1 MIDPNKM
8 CDICR
13 KVLSAYTKVPLKEG
27 APSSMR
33 LEFHYWDLPS
43 IELWVF
49 PEGPGEKVY
58 SYRINFWKK
67 EQEVKEETNN
77 LLEALEDIKN
87 NITKSTEV

>member
-13 KVLSAYTKVPLKEG
+13 KVLSAYTKIPLKAG
-27 APSSMR
+27 ASLSMR

-49 PEGPGEKVY
+49 PEGACSKVY
-58 SYRINFWKK
+58 SHRINFWHN
-67 EQEVKEETNN
+67 EQEVEEETNT
-77 LLEALEDIKN
+77 LLKALEDIKN
-87 NITKSTEV
+87 TITKSTEA

>member
-8 CDICR
+8 CDISR
-13 KVLSAYTKVPLKEG
+13 KVLSAYTKIPLKEG
-27 APSSMR
+27 APFYMR

-49 PEGPGEKVY
+49 PEGSVEKVH

-67 EQEVKEETNN
+67 EQEVEEETNE
-77 LLEALEDIKN
+77 LLKALEDIKN
-87 NITKSTEV
+87 TITKYTEV